1 MFGFK
6 GDVGGII
13 AALDRSNSIIEFD
26 PQGKIIAAN
35 KNFLAMMG
43 YKPNEV
49 VGQKHSIFVT
59 ERESNSNDYKEFW
72 NLLRSGRYF
81 SAECRRIAKGGREV
95 WIRGEYHPILKG
107 GKLYKVI
114 KIATDVTSQYIDRA
128 RAESKLEAIGR
139 SQACAEFDL
148 DGNVLEGN
156 SNFLNLMK
164 YTMDEIKGRNHRIFV
179 DPAEAVSDK
188 YATFWKRLRSGR
200 SHTAEFQRRNKA
212 GQEVWMQASYNPLF
226 NADGN
231 MSGVFLIATDITA
244 MKATGIAQAEAQK
257 QVLDGVPEI
266 AAAIARTNQ
275 QAKSAAAAASEAS
288 SNVNVVAVGS
298 SQLSASAGEI
308 NSQVSKALQVSNEA
322 VHQAQQVRKTVSSL
336 VDDAKKISA
345 AVEIISTIANQTNL
359 LALNATIE
367 AARAGEAGRGFAVVA
382 GEVKNLAAQTAKAT
396 EAISS
401 LIQAV
406 EGSSGQA
413 RDSME
418 AITETIDNV
427 NGIFA
432 VISTAVEEQSAVISD
447 MAMNMTE
454 AANSVGTITES
465 MNEVAER
472 TREADEGITRIV
484 EVMKRTG

>member
-1 MFGFK
+1 
-6 GDVGGII
+6 
-13 AALDRSNSIIEFD
+13 
-26 PQGKIIAAN
+26 
-35 KNFLAMMG
+35 
-43 YKPNEV
+43 
-49 VGQKHSIFVT
+49 
-59 ERESNSNDYKEFW
+59 
-72 NLLRSGRYF
+72 
-81 SAECRRIAKGGREV
+81 
-95 WIRGEYHPILKG
+95 
-107 GKLYKVI
+107 
-114 KIATDVTSQYIDRA
+114 
-128 RAESKLEAIGR
+128 
-139 SQACAEFDL
+139 
-148 DGNVLEGN
+148 
-156 SNFLNLMK
+156 
-164 YTMDEIKGRNHRIFV
+164 
-179 DPAEAVSDK
+179 
-188 YATFWKRLRSGR
+188 
-200 SHTAEFQRRNKA
+200 
-212 GQEVWMQASYNPLF
+212 MQASYNPLF

-336 VDDAKKISA
+336 VGDAKKISA

-396 EAISS
+396 GTISS

-406 EGSSGQA
+406 EGSSGKA

-418 AITETIDNV
+418 VITETIDNI

-447 MAMNMTE
+447 MAINMAE